1 MESDVTGGCA
11 NLQCLARVLGRHDAL
26 RAHRALDDA
35 IALRDVV
42 RCAAEAFGTT
52 PLALA
57 QLVALELDAAGSA
70 AQISVVVND

>member
-1 MESDVTGGCA
+1 M
-11 NLQCLARVLGRHDAL
+11 
-26 RAHRALDDA
+26 DDA

-52 PLALA
+52 PLTLA

-70 AQISVVVND
+70 AQISVVVDE